1 MGKTIK
7 PVKNLTISG
16 NGTFNGNVPVMD
28 FAYLDGYIYYIRD
41 SAIYRIN
48 TTDGSDKLFLRLTFD
63 PQCTTIHAY
72 NGKLIIYGLV
82 RYASDV
88 FSYTAAG
95 EEFVYDYITNA
106 IEVYTVDI
114 SAKMEMFQCVLSTSQ
129 YNWAQGC
136 YFYFEPFNNS
146 TCFIHNNNLYVV
158 GHLMST
164 NFYNPD
170 IDKNASHSDIPA
182 VAIETDGKIT
192 SAPFVA
198 RANLDHLG
206 YGFTTN
212 TINFKYTQNNAGYVV
227 GYEPPVVSTQT
238 QDRQINGIS
247 ALSYTKLAS
256 YTKIAEQHTQAYGD
270 FDYGIRGGI
279 PIVKSGNTIYLL
291 PALPNIANYYAYID
305 NPLHND
311 TMFVCSVSDIDIF
324 LTTSVL
330 NCETNNL
337 VFNYSTL
344 LNGHTQKAN
353 LTDSKGISSPAC
365 AVGDNIYLFGGVTY
379 DETAVYTKTS
389 GSNTAYFGN
398 QAIHDSIEVLSKI
411 KVYNITTGTVTE
423 KELPYPNSK
432 GGCTIVDGDYIYV
445 PTDDGIGIYTFDYD
459 TTYSIKGSNVDIS
472 IENCA
477 PISKVTFSYANGYQY
492 YDFETEVGSITG
504 TYASNPPESYKIIG
518 YSLKQGVKIPDFTL
532 GKTYE
537 VSIDKDT
544 TFYEVYGVYRPPTES
559 FELDLYRN
567 TAERNRVDKTEYLTL
582 QGRLQGALRDECS
595 LTSPVITIELNDMP
609 SFNYVYIDK
618 FLRWYYVTDIKSL
631 RANLWVISLS
641 VDVLMTYKD
650 GIYNCSAFIDRNE
663 EDYDPFIVDNKLP
676 LKQGQT
682 ITEYTLNNTV
692 FTDGTGQFLLTGVLV
707 GTGDSTRAQT
717 LSDVTEEEI
726 EPLST
731 VEETVEEIAEE
742 IAEESEVQDNGI

>member
-7 PVKNLTISG
+7 PVKNLTING

-41 SAIYRIN
+41 SAIYRID
-48 TTDGSDKLFLRLTFD
+48 TTDGSDKRFTTLTFD

-72 NGKLIIYGLV
+72 NGKLIIYGLI
-82 RYASDV
+82 RYVSDV
-88 FSYTAAG
+88 FAFTANG
-95 EEFVYDYITNA
+95 EDYVYDYITNT

-114 SAKMEMFQCVLSTSQ
+114 DTKFVSFETVLSSSQ

-164 NFYNPD
+164 NFYNP
-170 IDKNASHSDIPA
+170 AVSTGVSHSDIPA
-182 VAIETDGKIT
+182 VAMETEGTTT

-198 RANLDHLG
+198 RANLDNLSLG
-206 YGFTTN
+206 FAQN
-212 TINFKYTQNNAGYVV
+212 TINFSYTQNNAGYVV
-227 GYEPPVVSTQT
+227 GYTPPVVSSVTQERPL
-238 QDRQINGIS
+238 DGIS

-256 YTKIAEQHTQAYGD
+256 YTKAYEQHSKAYGD
-270 FDYGIRGGI
+270 FNYGIRGGI

-291 PALPNIANYYAYID
+291 PALPNIANYTAYID

-330 NCETNNL
+330 NCPTNSL
-337 VFNYSTL
+337 VFTYSEL
-344 LNGHTQKAN
+344 LTGHTQKAN

-365 AVGDNIYLFGGVTY
+365 VVGDNIYLFGGITY
-379 DETAVYTKTS
+379 DETAIYTEPA
-389 GSNTAYFGN
+389 GSNTAYFGS

-432 GGCTIVDGDYIYV
+432 GGCTIVDGEYIYV
-445 PTDDGIGIYTFDYD
+445 PTDDGIGIYTLDYD

-472 IENCA
+472 LENCA
-477 PISKVTFSYANGYQY
+477 PISKVKFSSANGYQY

-504 TYASNPPESYKIIG
+504 SYESKPPTGYQIIG

-532 GKTYE
+532 GKSYE

-544 TFYEVYGVYRPPTES
+544 TFYEVYSVNRPPTES
-559 FELDLYRN
+559 FELELYRN
-567 TAERNRVDKTEYLTL
+567 KAERNRVDKTEYLDL
-582 QGRLQGALRDECS
+582 VGEIQGALREECS
-595 LTSPVITIELNDMP
+595 LTSPVITIEFYDVPN
-609 SFNYVYIDK
+609 FNYVYIDK
-618 FLRWYYVTDIKSL
+618 FMRWYYVTDITSL

-663 EDYDPFIVDNKLP
+663 EDYDPLIVDNKLP
-676 LKQGQT
+676 LKQGQKV
-682 ITEYTLNNTV
+682 TEYTLNNTV
-692 FTDGTGQFLLTGVLV
+692 FTDGTGQFLLTGILV
-707 GTGDSTRAQT
+707 SQGDSITKAQT
-717 LSDVTEEEI
+717 LSDVTEAEF

-731 VEETVEEIAEE
+731 VEETVEEIS
-742 IAEESEVQDNGI
+742 EESEVQDNGF